1 MSETKKPVTV
11 IMCGASDLHPYEC
24 GGGCIHCERTVSER
38 HKPDCCWLCQNG
50 PPVCEYAECHPERA

>member
-1 MSETKKPVTV
+1 VTV
-11 IMCGASDLHPYEC
+11 IRASDFHPYEC

-50 PPVCEYAECHPERA
+50 PPVCEHDDCHPERER